1 MHMDKASS
9 MAATE
14 AGSRAARAL
23 DDLYRRHVGD
33 VYRYAYAVLGN
44 RADAEDVTQTTF
56 VNALAALE
64 RGERPRKPGNW
75 LLAIAQNVVR
85 QRWRHARVRP
95 TEVEL
100 DADSTPAAEDD
111 AAGPSISE
119 MVKALGRIP
128 ASQREAI
135 VMREFEGR
143 SYVEIAEIL
152 GITTTALETLL
163 FRARRSLAEE
173 LDNLVTCD
181 LAEQAISRQLDGRLG
196 RKERRRLDEHVRECP
211 ACARFELVQQRSR
224 KAFKGLAIL
233 PLPATL
239 TFFKGTNSAAAATLP
254 TIGLAAA
261 GTGGGA
267 AAGGAATAGG
277 LAVGGLAVKAAA
289 VVAAVGVAGGVGYKG
304 VQEVR
309 DEPAPAKAKPARVER
324 SQARADRAGAR
335 AIVEQPK
342 AQAPRSRPKAPGPVE
357 RTAPDAAVVVNTG
370 PPVATRGGR
379 ERAPGQQKKAA
390 TVDGGTVPTSARADR
405 SSPPPNSNS
414 AEKRETGATG
424 SPRGEKRGQAPSAS
438 LESKASAAKAVKSA
452 GKKSAET
459 PAASAPGQI
468 KKDEPQAATP
478 NENANANELKT
489 KDPKE
494 SKEPKE
500 ATPAAEGATPAPG
513 TSEEAVLAPA
523 AADNGAAHG
532 NNPNA
537 VPKK

>member
-1 MHMDKASS
+1 
-9 MAATE
+9 MAVTE

-23 DDLYRRHVGD
+23 DELYRRHAGD

-44 RADAEDVTQTTF
+44 RDDAEDVTQTTF
-56 VNALAALE
+56 MNALAALE

-75 LLAIAQNVVR
+75 LLAIAHNVVR

-95 TEVEL
+95 AEVEL
-100 DADSTPAAEDD
+100 DAERTPAAYDD
-111 AAGPSISE
+111 AAGPSLPE

-143 SYVEIAEIL
+143 SYAEIAEIL

-181 LAEQAISRQLDGRLG
+181 MAEQAISRQLDGRLG
-196 RKERRRLDEHVRECP
+196 RKERRRLAEHVRDCP
-211 ACARFELVQQRSR
+211 ACARFELVQRRGR
-224 KAFKGLAIL
+224 KALKGLAIL

-239 TFFKGTNSAAAATLP
+239 TLLKGTNSAAAASLP

-267 AAGGAATAGG
+267 AAGGGAATAGG

-289 VVAAVGVAGGVGYKG
+289 VIAAVGVAGGVGYKG

-309 DEPAPAKAKPARVER
+309 DDPAPAKAKPAKVER
-324 SQARADRAGAR
+324 SDARADPAKSKAF
-335 AIVEQPK
+335 VEERNV
-342 AQAPRSRPKAPGPVE
+342 QAPESRGKAPGQV
-357 RTAPDAAVVVNTG
+357 AHNSPDTTVVVDTA
-370 PPVATRGGR
+370 PPVAAASGR
-379 ERAPGQQKKAA
+379 ERAPGQEKKAA
-390 TVDGGTVPTSARADR
+390 TVEGGTVPTTARAER
-405 SSPPPNSNS
+405 SSPSLNSNG
-414 AEKRETGATG
+414 AEKRQNGATG
-424 SPRGEKRGQAPSAS
+424 SPRGERRGPAHSVSVPKA
-438 LESKASAAKAVKSA
+438 KASAGKTVKSA

-468 KKDEPQAATP
+468 KKDEPPAATP
-478 NENANANELKT
+478 NENAQANEPKT

-500 ATPAAEGATPAPG
+500 APPAPEGATPSPAAP
-513 TSEEAVLAPA
+513 EDPAPAPA
-523 AADNGAAHG
+523 AAENGAAHENSAIAG
-532 NNPNA
+532 
-537 VPKK
+537 PKK